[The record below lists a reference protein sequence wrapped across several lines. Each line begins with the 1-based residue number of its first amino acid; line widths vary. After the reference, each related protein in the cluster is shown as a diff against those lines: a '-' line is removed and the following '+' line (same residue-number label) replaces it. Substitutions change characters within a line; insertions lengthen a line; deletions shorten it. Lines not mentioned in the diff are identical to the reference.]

1 MSAHEFTFVSIDAKP
16 LPLKAFVGRPILLV
30 NTASACGYTPQYASL
45 QRLWEAYR
53 ERGLVLLAVPCNDFG
68 AQEPGTALQI
78 KNFCA
83 DRYNVNF
90 PLTTKER
97 VVGADAHPLYRWIF
111 EQVGEAGAPRWNFHK
126 YLLDGNGHLVDTWPS
141 KVDPLD
147 ADIIGTIEALLSGE
161 LTISE

>member
-1 MSAHEFTFVSIDAKP
+1 MSAHEFEFVSIDAKP

-53 ERGLVLLAVPCNDFG
+53 DCGLVVLAVPCNDFG
-68 AQEPGTALQI
+68 AQEPGTEPQI
-78 KNFCA
+78 KDFCTN
-83 DRYNVNF
+83 RYDVDF

-97 VVGADAHPLYRWIF
+97 VVGADAHPLYRWIL

-126 YLLDGNGHLVDTWPS
+126 YLLDGEGQLVGMWPS
-141 KVDPLD
+141 RVDPLD
-147 ADIIGTIEALLSGE
+147 ADIVGSIDVLLN
-161 LTISE
+161 